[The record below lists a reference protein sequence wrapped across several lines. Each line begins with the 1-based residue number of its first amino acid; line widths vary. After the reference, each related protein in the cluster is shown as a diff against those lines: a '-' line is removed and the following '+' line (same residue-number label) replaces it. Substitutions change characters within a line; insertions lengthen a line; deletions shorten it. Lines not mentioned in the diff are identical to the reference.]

1 MSVDRETG
9 IISFLPHRH
18 SRDFAALDM
27 VQTYWTSL
35 LHEGAIPLR
44 SEIDPRRIEDALEY
58 AFIAEK
64 VTERLAKL
72 RVAGAHLSDLAGMAV
87 SGMPLG
93 CMFTQSARAHLA
105 EATQPLFANPAVI
118 RLDMRSPS
126 GTSRDPIEAKMLLL
140 PLRSDLGDVTRALG
154 CLATRG
160 RIGRTPRRF
169 EIAQI
174 TVSPIEAAPTLPEP
188 PARPVPERP
197 LAAPGTPHLR
207 LVVSND

>member
-9 IISFLPHRH
+9 VISLLPHRK
-18 SRDFAALDM
+18 SRDFAVLDQ
-27 VQTYWTSL
+27 VQSYWSSL
-35 LHEGAIPLR
+35 LRDGAIPLR

-58 AFIAEK
+58 AFIAER

-93 CMFTQSARAHLA
+93 CMFTQSARPHLA
-105 EATQPLFANPAVI
+105 EATQPLFAKPAVI
-118 RLDMRSPS
+118 RLDMRSPT
-126 GTSRDPIEAKMLLL
+126 GTAREPIEAKMLLL

-169 EIAQI
+169 EITQI
-174 TVSPIEAAPTLPEP
+174 TVSPIETAPVT
-188 PARPVPERP
+188 PERP
-197 LAAPGTPHLR
+197 VRPAPPRPQAPSGTPHLR